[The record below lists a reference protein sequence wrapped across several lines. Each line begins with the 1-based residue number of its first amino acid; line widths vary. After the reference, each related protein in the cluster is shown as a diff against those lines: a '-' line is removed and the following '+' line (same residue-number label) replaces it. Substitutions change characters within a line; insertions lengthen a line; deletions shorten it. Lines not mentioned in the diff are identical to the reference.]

1 MNGSLGLKLSFEK
14 CEELA
19 KTAESASVAFLSE
32 FCKGAPHA
40 ALINPYN
47 SAIQVTKA
55 IAKNVFHTDLNI
67 HTTDA
72 LKPTEDATGARK
84 AGKLIGEMAGTVFDY
99 MVVTKSL
106 KEIPIFRTEPQL
118 ADNLLSSESRLTG
131 KQIGLAA
138 SAGFIQG
145 AVLTPTADNESG
157 WHRMSRGGA
166 TSLSFLTMEV
176 LPYTPTLKGMDK
188 SFKNDVLKSA
198 LVGSIGGAISVQA
211 ESMFANAH
219 AATFTDTIY
228 GAAGGAAGGAVAG
241 AAFRG
246 AFGARP
252 GPEKITV
259 NKPTILMGR
268 LDINGSPE
276 VDAGLSK
283 VVDTGQIHHTDG
295 TNTKVVLRS
304 LDTNEDVWA
313 LQRVQHAKI
322 VSNLYVA
329 EGYTGKPP
337 EIAIRTEQ
345 FGGKVQDVSV
355 QTHGGKSFGG
365 QVREWTAQAK
375 GIDTT
380 KVSSEELGEQISGQD
395 IAKFISSHP
404 SLSEATA
411 EGIARKLADGGL
423 DLNLSN
429 WTIPETVTGK
439 AAPDGP
445 VHLYDIDPKRGF
457 GMNTVPT
464 FGPEVKYGD
473 APDVVKLYEGK
484 KLEDVSPALQK
495 QFDGLAAKYEAPGGL
510 ALMESSGLTEA
521 EAQAR
526 LARIEYLSHNGFPSF
541 LGMGFPP
548 EAPVIYMTPEYD
560 EEAGILDPQLLAKAK
575 GLTIDKVKALTN
587 H

>member
-1 MNGSLGLKLSFEK
+1 MNGSLGFRLPFEK
-14 CEELA
+14 CVELV
-19 KTAESASVAFLSE
+19 KTAESASVGFLSE
-32 FCKGAPHA
+32 FCNAAPHA

-55 IAKNVFHTDLNI
+55 IAKDVFHTDLNI

-106 KEIPIFRTEPQL
+106 KEIPIFKSEPQL
-118 ADNLLSSESRLTG
+118 ADKMLPSETQLTK

-157 WHRMSRGGA
+157 WHRVSRGGA

-188 SFKNDVLKSA
+188 SVTNDLLKAA
-198 LVGSIGGAISVQA
+198 LVGGIGGAIPVQA
-211 ESMFANAH
+211 ESLFANAH
-219 AATFTDTIY
+219 AASLTDTLY
-228 GAAGGAAGGAVAG
+228 GALGGAVGG

-252 GPEKITV
+252 GAEKITV
-259 NKPTILMGR
+259 NKPTILTGR
-268 LDINGSPE
+268 LDISGSPE
-276 VDAGLSK
+276 VDGGLSK
-283 VVDTGQIHHTDG
+283 DIDTGHVHHPDG

-304 LDTNEDVWA
+304 LDTNQDVWA

-329 EGYTGKPP
+329 EGYTGTPP

-404 SLSEATA
+404 SLNEATA

-457 GMNTVPT
+457 GTNTVPT

-495 QFDGLAAKYEAPGGL
+495 QFDGLAAKYEVPGGL

-526 LARIEYLSHNGFPSF
+526 LARIEYLAHNGFPGF
-541 LGMGFPP
+541 LGMGLPP

-560 EEAGILDPQLLAKAK
+560 EEAGILDPQILAKAK